1 VNMYQK
7 RTYRNLIHD
16 NKLTPERSDR
26 GLTYFQV
33 AVKETD
39 LYIGANKDLSKEV
52 REAVL
57 KYRYQIEEYIRRF
70 PEFQKSLIPLQLD
83 PFAPRI
89 IKAMMEASSLT
100 GTGPMA
106 AVAGGISE
114 FIGKELLNQ
123 SEEIIVEN
131 GGDIFLKTSSKT
143 SIGIYAGTSPLS
155 NRIGIKINP
164 DDTPL
169 GVCTSSGTV
178 GHSIS
183 FGRADAV
190 TVVSKSALLADAAAT
205 SVGNLVKDKRD
216 FNRALEFA
224 GKIDGILG
232 VLIVLGKEM
241 AVYGKV
247 ELIEI

>member
-1 VNMYQK
+1 MYQK
-7 RTYRNLIHD
+7 RTYRDLIHD
-16 NKLTPERSDR
+16 NRF
-26 GLTYFQV
+26 TYFQV

-39 LYIGANKDLSKEV
+39 LYIGANKDLSAEA
-52 REAVL
+52 RDAVL
-57 KYRYQIEEYIRRF
+57 KYRHQIEEYIRMF
-70 PEFQKSLIPLQLD
+70 PEFQTSLIPLPLD

-89 IKAMMEASSLT
+89 IKAMMEASRAVDV
-100 GTGPMA
+100 GPMA
-106 AVAGGISE
+106 AVAGAISE

-131 GGDIFLKTSSKT
+131 GGDIFLKTSSET

-155 NRIGIKINP
+155 NRIGIKISP

-205 SVGNLVKDKRD
+205 AIGNLVRDKGD

-224 GKIDGILG
+224 SKIGGIMG
-232 VLIVLGKEM
+232 VLIIRGKEM
-241 AVYGKV
+241 AVCGKV
-247 ELIEI
+247 ELIET

>member
-1 VNMYQK
+1 MYQK

-16 NKLTPERSDR
+16 NRF
-26 GLTYFQV
+26 TYFQV

-39 LYIGANKDLSKEV
+39 LYIGANKDLSTEA
-52 REAVL
+52 RDAVL
-57 KYRYQIEEYIRRF
+57 KYRHQIEEYIRRF
-70 PEFQKSLIPLQLD
+70 PEFQKSLIPLPLD
-83 PFAPRI
+83 PFAPGI

-131 GGDIFLKTSSKT
+131 GGDIFLKTFSKT
-143 SIGIYAGTSPLS
+143 SIGIYAGISPLS

-169 GVCTSSGTV
+169 GICTSSGTV

-205 SVGNLVKDKRD
+205 AIGNLVKDKGD

-224 GKIDGILG
+224 SKIGGIMG
-232 VLIVLGKEM
+232 VLIIRGKEM
-241 AVYGKV
+241 AVCGEV
-247 ELIEI
+247 ELIET

>member
-1 VNMYQK
+1 MYQK
-7 RTYRNLIHD
+7 RTYRNLIHG
-16 NKLTPERSDR
+16 NR
-26 GLTYFQV
+26 LTYFQV
-33 AVKETD
+33 FVKETD
-39 LYIGANKDLSKEV
+39 LYIGANKDLSKEA

-57 KYRYQIEEYIRRF
+57 KYRHQIEEYIRRV
-70 PEFQKSLIPLQLD
+70 PEFQKSLIPLPLD
-83 PFAPRI
+83 PFAPGI
-89 IKAMMEASSLT
+89 INAMMEASSLT

-114 FIGKELLNQ
+114 FIGQELLKQ

-143 SIGIYAGTSPLS
+143 SIGIYAGMSPLS
-155 NRIGIKINP
+155 NRIGIKICP

-183 FGRADAV
+183 FGRSDAV
-190 TVVSKSALLADAAAT
+190 TVVSKSTLLADAAAT
-205 SVGNLVKDKRD
+205 AIGNLVKDKGD

-224 GKIDGILG
+224 GKIGGIMG
-232 VLIVLGKEM
+232 VLIIRGKEM
-241 AVYGKV
+241 AVCGKV

>member
-1 VNMYQK
+1 MHQK

-16 NKLTPERSDR
+16 NR
-26 GLTYFQV
+26 LTYFQV
-33 AVKETD
+33 FVKETD
-39 LYIGANKDLSKEV
+39 LYIGASKDLG
-52 REAVL
+52 REARDAVL

-70 PEFQKSLIPLQLD
+70 PEFQKSLIPLPLD
-83 PFAPRI
+83 PFAPKI
-89 IKAMMEASSLT
+89 IRAMIEASSLA

-106 AVAGGISE
+106 AVAGTISE
-114 FIGKELLNQ
+114 FVGKELLGR

-131 GGDIFLKTSSKT
+131 GGDIFLKTSSKI
-143 SIGIYAGTSPLS
+143 SVGIYAGASPLS

-164 DDTPL
+164 EDTPL

-205 SVGNLVKDKRD
+205 SVGNLVKDKGD
-216 FNRALEFA
+216 FARALEFA
-224 GKIDGILG
+224 AKIDGILG
-232 VLIVLGKEM
+232 GLIILGKEM

>member
-1 VNMYQK
+1 MYQK
-7 RTYRNLIHD
+7 RTYRDLIHD
-16 NKLTPERSDR
+16 NRF
-26 GLTYFQV
+26 TYFQV

-39 LYIGANKDLSKEV
+39 LYIGANKDLSAEA
-52 REAVL
+52 RDAVL
-57 KYRYQIEEYIRRF
+57 KYRHQIEEYIRIF
-70 PEFQKSLIPLQLD
+70 PEFQKSLIPLALD

-89 IKAMMEASSLT
+89 IKAMMEASRAVNV
-100 GTGPMA
+100 GPMA
-106 AVAGGISE
+106 AVAGTISE

-131 GGDIFLKTSSKT
+131 GGDIFLKTSSET
-143 SIGIYAGTSPLS
+143 SIGIYAGMSPLS

-205 SVGNLVKDKRD
+205 AIGNLVKDKGD

-224 GKIDGILG
+224 GKIGGIMG
-232 VLIVLGKEM
+232 VLIIRGKEM
-241 AVYGKV
+241 AVCGKV
-247 ELIEI
+247 ELIET

>member
-1 VNMYQK
+1 MYQK
-7 RTYRNLIHD
+7 RTYRDIIH
-16 NKLTPERSDR
+16 NNRF
-26 GLTYFQV
+26 TYFQV

-39 LYIGANKDLSKEV
+39 LYIGANKDLSKEA

-57 KYRYQIEEYIRRF
+57 KYRHQIEEYIRRV
-70 PEFQKSLIPLQLD
+70 PEFQKSLIPLPLD
-83 PFAPRI
+83 TFAPRI
-89 IKAMMEASSLT
+89 INAMMEASSLT

-114 FIGKELLNQ
+114 FIGKELLKQ

-143 SIGIYAGTSPLS
+143 SIGIYAGMSPLS

-205 SVGNLVKDKRD
+205 AIGNLVKDKGD

-224 GKIDGILG
+224 GKIGGIMG
-232 VLIVLGKEM
+232 VLIIRGKEM
-241 AVYGKV
+241 AVCGKV